1 MEGKKYL
8 LGEVSEITGIHK
20 DTLRFYDKIGLLKP
34 RYVNP
39 DNKYRYYT
47 YDQFWSLDIITCCR
61 SLNIPIKTIKAILAS
76 SSNDMVMELLHE
88 HQRTAL
94 RLCAYYRKIS
104 EDIDWY
110 MEQYEMIKH
119 TNAKPRV
126 TIKSL
131 PPRQTLYGEN
141 PDDTHAYPLNLQ
153 KLCRKAMKQSD
164 FIRRN
169 YGFILDETKIFDD
182 EFVKKGEYISF
193 EENEFENVEP
203 KYLCSIPGGK
213 YACFIVNVVSGRADF
228 HVLTEWLEERDIR
241 PRYVIAD
248 EIGLQLFEYLDRG
261 YLCEVKVLLE

>member
-141 PDDTHAYPLNLQ
+141 PDDTHAYHLNLQ

-164 FIRRN
+164 FIRATMDSSWMKRKYSTTSLSKRANISASKKTNLRTWSRN
-169 YGFILDETKIFDD
+169 T
-182 EFVKKGEYISF
+182 SA
-193 EENEFENVEP
+193 P
-203 KYLCSIPGGK
+203 S
-213 YACFIVNVVSGRADF
+213 RAGNTPA
-228 HVLTEWLEERDIR
+228 LS
-241 PRYVIAD
+241 
-248 EIGLQLFEYLDRG
+248 
-261 YLCEVKVLLE
+261 